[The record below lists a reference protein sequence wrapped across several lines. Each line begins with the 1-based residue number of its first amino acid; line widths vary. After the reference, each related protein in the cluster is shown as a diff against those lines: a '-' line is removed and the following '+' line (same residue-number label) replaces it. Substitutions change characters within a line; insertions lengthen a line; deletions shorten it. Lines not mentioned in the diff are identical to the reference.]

1 MNTVGNA
8 DVITELQSKSAR
20 DRVWRDRFEQH
31 LDQIPQLLEVM
42 REQRVP
48 LAAARSDSERVSGG
62 GGSTP
67 LPFRADPVDDCDD
80 LWGALVEYLGEVSER
95 LQDPAP
101 AAIGATWAIDGAV
114 RGMPSWIDG
123 DIAYRAGYVLIA
135 WLVDRALEV
144 RDLHMEDSEDH
155 LFGLVRKFGLRYT
168 VTPIERPARR
178 RWCAV
183 CGEMAVAISW
193 VTDDSGE
200 AACRVCGETYPSPA
214 ETQEEGQ

>member
-1 MNTVGNA
+1 MNTVGNE
-8 DVITELQSKSAR
+8 DVITALQSRSAR

-48 LAAARSDSERVSGG
+48 LAATRNDSERVSGG

-67 LPFRADPVDDCDD
+67 LPFRPDPVDDCDD

-101 AAIGATWAIDGAV
+101 AAVGATWAIDGAV

-123 DIAYRAGYVLIA
+123 DIAYRAGYVLTA
-135 WLVDRALEV
+135 WLVDRAIEI
-144 RDLHMEDSEDH
+144 RDLRMKDSEDH
-155 LFGLVRKFGLRYT
+155 LFGLVRKLSLRYT
-168 VTPIERPARR
+168 VTLIERPSRR

-183 CGEMAVAISW
+183 CGENAVAVSW
-193 VTDDSGE
+193 VTGDGGE
-200 AACRVCGETYPSPA
+200 AVCRACGETYPSPA
-214 ETQEEGQ
+214 QALEDGQ

>member
-1 MNTVGNA
+1 MIKEA
-8 DVITELQSKSAR
+8 RSAFNR
-20 DRVWRDRFEQH
+20 DQMWRDRFEQH
-31 LDQIPQLLEVM
+31 MDQIPQLLEVM

-48 LAAARSDSERVSGG
+48 LAAARNDSERVSGG

-101 AAIGATWAIDGAV
+101 AAVGATWAVDGAA

-135 WLVDRALEV
+135 WLIDRAIDV
-144 RDLHMEDSEDH
+144 HDLRMKDSEDH
-155 LFGLVRKFGLRYT
+155 LFGLVRKLASRYT
-168 VTPIERPARR
+168 IDPIERPTSR
-178 RWCAV
+178 RWCSV
-183 CGEMAVAISW
+183 CGEKAVAVAW
-193 VTDDSGE
+193 VVNDTGE
-200 AACRVCGETYPSPA
+200 AACRVCGATYAAADASS
-214 ETQEEGQ
+214 EDGQ

>member
-1 MNTVGNA
+1 M
-8 DVITELQSKSAR
+8 ITDLRLGSVRER
-20 DRVWRDRFEQH
+20 IWRERFEQH
-31 LDQIPQLLEVM
+31 LDQIPQLLEIM

-62 GGSTP
+62 GGSNP

-101 AAIGATWAIDGAV
+101 AAVGATWAIDGAA

-135 WLVDRALEV
+135 WLVDRAIEV
-144 RDLHMEDSEDH
+144 RDLRMKDSEDH
-155 LFGLVRKFGLRYT
+155 LFGLVRKLALRYT
-168 VTPIERPARR
+168 VIPIERPAGR

-183 CGEMAVAISW
+183 CGEKAVAVSW

-200 AACRVCGETYPSPA
+200 AVCSVCGETYPSPDQTL
-214 ETQEEGQ
+214 EKGR